1 MAYYDNVSSL
11 PQWISDVLCRAV
23 TGSGFSKRM
32 LYTDDDDF
40 IYKFKRCVGFNGINI
55 AATKPDLLERALI
68 LELKRI
74 SDDKRRKLK
83 QLWKQY
89 GMIKPQL
96 LGFIFDI
103 IVKVLNRLKE
113 VHLTELPRMADWAE
127 FGEVISRCLG
137 HPEGAFLRAYSKNL
151 ATQNEHAL
159 EASQIS
165 TAIIKLMEKRMSEG
179 SSLSECIGGIGY
191 FKGSMTDLLKILK
204 EIADCELGIDT
215 KDKRN
220 WPQSP
225 QALGNKLTEAT
236 TNLREIGILI
246 QRPENRASHT
256 KDVILIKQNVSV
268 GEPGNKPLESFPYSS
283 PSENTQFHAQIEHK
297 RETGEL
303 GDFAVSVG
311 GKNENEM
318 GSSCTP
324 RSTGK
329 FPDFPEF
336 PF

>member
-151 ATQNEHAL
+151 AAQNEHAL

-179 SSLSECIGGIGY
+179 TYLSECIRGIRY
-191 FKGSMTDLLKILK
+191 FKGSMTELRKILK
-204 EIADCELGIDT
+204 EIADCELEIDT

-256 KDVILIKQNVSV
+256 KDVILIKQNVSD
-268 GEPGNKPLESFPYSS
+268 GEPGTKPLESFPYSS
-283 PSENTQFHAQIEHK
+283 PSGKFPISRSILSINGKPGNSGTFLVCG
-297 RETGEL
+297 R
-303 GDFAVSVG
+303 
-311 GKNENEM
+311 KNENERDHL
-318 GSSCTP
+318 SP
-324 RSTGK
+324 RGTRK